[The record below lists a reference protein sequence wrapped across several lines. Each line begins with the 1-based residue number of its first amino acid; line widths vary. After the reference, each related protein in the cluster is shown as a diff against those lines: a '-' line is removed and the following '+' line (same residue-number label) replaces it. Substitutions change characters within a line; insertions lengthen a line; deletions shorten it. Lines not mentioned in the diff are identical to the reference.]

1 MPITAYGFDSR
12 LGYKNI
18 LFQYMINI
26 DKEKFIEVC
35 ESCFSMCEAAQKLGL
50 HFNTFKRYAL
60 KFNCYKPNQGGKNMK
75 GEPSPRN
82 IDVNEILEG
91 KHPYYQTYKLKNK
104 LFKFGI
110 KEKICEKCGL
120 SEWNGLPIPL
130 ELHHKD
136 GNSHNHKLENLE
148 ILCLNCHAQTKTF
161 RSKNIKKK

>member
-1 MPITAYGFDSR
+1 
-12 LGYKNI
+12 
-18 LFQYMINI
+18 MINI

-35 ESCFSMCEAAQKLGL
+35 ESCFSMSEAAQKLGL
-50 HFNTFKRYAL
+50 HFNTFKRYAI
-60 KFNCYKPNQGGKNMK
+60 KFNCYKPNKSGKGIHK
-75 GEPSPRN
+75 HSDRG

-110 KEKICEKCGL
+110 KEKICERCGL

-136 GNSHNHKLENLE
+136 GDSYNHKLENLE
-148 ILCLNCHAQTKTF
+148 ILCLNCHAQTETF